1 MELLYLMISFI
12 AIVIMIIMRRPLWQA
27 IMAGIFLL
35 IIFFNIPAYKC
46 FFIVS
51 NVVLK
56 WSSLSV
62 LVSLY
67 LVTYL
72 QKLMSSAK
80 MIEMAQKDLNGLF
93 NNRVINT
100 SGAPLVIGLLPSAA
114 AMILCGDIV
123 KSYTDGY
130 LNREEQAF
138 VTSWIRHIPESSLP
152 TYSGVLVMMTF
163 SGISLQ
169 KFMPCM
175 IIPVVTLFLLAYI
188 PYLRKLPVDTGYPES
203 ENKLADLK
211 NLLYHLWPL
220 IMIIVL
226 LLVFKLSVVLSV
238 LISIIAF
245 AAIEKV
251 PFANLKQL
259 FLKSFE
265 KKLLLNT
272 FFVLTLK
279 EFIEYSGTLQN
290 IPAILS
296 KLPIPP
302 YLIFCLLFF
311 FCGALSGSSASIALG
326 APLAFSAIPDGGVP
340 LMVVLLCMSHAS
352 SQISPAHVCLTIAS
366 EYYDISFGSLV
377 KKTLPA
383 TIAFCMIMI
392 IYYHVLKF
400 VF

>member
-1 MELLYLMISFI
+1 MEGENTGVSLVYLGIVFSVIILLMVL
-12 AIVIMIIMRRPLWQA
+12 RRPLYQA
-27 IMAGIFLL
+27 ILGGILAMMLLYKIFPLTSLELTLRVFTNWGSFSVLVALYL
-35 IIFFNIPAYKC
+35 IIF
-46 FFIVS
+46 
-51 NVVLK
+51 
-56 WSSLSV
+56 
-62 LVSLY
+62 
-67 LVTYL
+67 L
-72 QKLMSSAK
+72 QRMLAARDQIKL
-80 MIEMAQKDLNGLF
+80 AQQDLNGLVH
-93 NNRVINT
+93 NRRVNVVG
-100 SGAPLVIGLLPSAA
+100 SALFIGLLPSAA

-311 FCGALSGSSASIALG
+311 FCRA
-326 APLAFSAIPDGGVP
+326 
-340 LMVVLLCMSHAS
+340 
-352 SQISPAHVCLTIAS
+352 
-366 EYYDISFGSLV
+366 
-377 KKTLPA
+377 
-383 TIAFCMIMI
+383 
-392 IYYHVLKF
+392 
-400 VF
+400 